1 MTRLKFCLSWFSI
14 FAVVLPAL
22 AASGHYAIRPER
34 VAGAMAG
41 MGMQVSASQLSM
53 LTDAVAST
61 ADPQLKVQ
69 SVQRWPGDRVMVR
82 MECANREECL
92 PFFVSVRMG
101 KSDNDQQAMANV
113 AMTADMNNRRPVAMA
128 VRAGAPATLY
138 LDGEHIHIRVAV
150 VCMQSGAI
158 GQTIRA
164 EGSDHQQAYTAQ
176 VVGNG
181 VLKGRL

>member
-1 MTRLKFCLSWFSI
+1 MKRLKFCLSWFSI
-14 FAVVLPAL
+14 VAVALPAL
-22 AASGHYAIRPER
+22 AASAHYAIRPER

-41 MGMQVSASQLSM
+41 MGMQVSPSQLSM
-53 LTDAVAST
+53 LTDAVATT
-61 ADPQLKVQ
+61 ADPQLKVD

-82 MECANREECL
+82 IECANREECL

-101 KSDNDQQAMANV
+101 SSDSDQQAMANV
-113 AMTADMNNRRPVAMA
+113 AMTADRNNRRPAAMA

-138 LDGEHIHIRVAV
+138 LDGDHIHIRVAV
-150 VCMQSGAI
+150 VCLQSGAV

-164 EGSDHQQAYTAQ
+164 EGPDHQRTYMAQ
-176 VVGNG
+176 VAGDG